1 MLKIFLYF
9 YGCNHVIMN
18 KLLYLFLLITTFSFA
33 QLSFEN
39 NASLLGVDVSYG
51 VSTYGGGVSFC
62 DFDGDGWDDITYSS
76 TDGNNIYFFK
86 NNNGTFDEIDLGI
99 GNYFRTKQVVWV
111 DYDNDGDKDF
121 FATSISNFN
130 KFYRNDGN
138 MTFTD
143 ITSTCGLFTQNL
155 YTYGASFGDIDN
167 DGDLD
172 VFIANRDDTTENQ
185 RSYLYRND
193 NGFFVDITQSA
204 GLSLNNELS
213 FCTSFFDYNNDGYQD
228 IYLAND
234 KSDPNRLYKNNGNL
248 TFSDVSEVSGAGI
261 TIDAMSTTIGDY
273 NNDGWFD
280 IYVTNTFGGNYL
292 LRNNADGT
300 YTNVAEST
308 GTAFYSTAWG
318 AVFLDADNDTDL
330 DLYVSGMLDGS
341 ITGRLSAA
349 FYENNGNNIFTIP
362 TGIGF
367 ENDTRI
373 SFSNAIGDFNNDG
386 LPDIIVMN
394 DTENNFLWENTTTN
408 SNNWLKVSLKGT
420 VSNKDGIGSRIEV
433 FANGK
438 SQYRYTLC
446 REGYLGQNSN
456 TEFFGLKDAT
466 SIDYVKVT
474 WLSGIE
480 DVITNIDVNKS
491 ITIVESEGVLSTN
504 DIQFNEFK
512 VFPNPSNDNVNIM
525 LKQLNA
531 NERLQIYDV
540 FGRNL
545 KTQHITG
552 LNTTINLENFTE
564 GVYFFKIESGTHT
577 TTKKIIYSKN

>member
-1 MLKIFLYF
+1 MLKIILYF
-9 YGCNHVIMN
+9 YGCNHITMN
-18 KLLYLFLLITTFSFA
+18 KFVYLFLLITTLSFG

-51 VSTYGGGVSFC
+51 DSTYGGGVSFY
-62 DFDGDGWDDITYSS
+62 DFDGDGWDDITYS
-76 TDGNNIYFFK
+76 TTNGQKVIFFK
-86 NNNGTFDEIDLGI
+86 NNEGTFNQIDLGI
-99 GNYFRTKQVVWV
+99 NSTTRTKQVVWV

-143 ITSTCGLFTQNL
+143 ITSTCGLFIQNL

-172 VFIANRDDTTENQ
+172 VFIANRDDITENQ

-204 GLSLNNELS
+204 GLSLNNELA
-213 FCTSFFDYNNDGYQD
+213 FCAAFFDYDNDGDQD
-228 IYLAND
+228 IYVAND
-234 KSDPNRLYKNNGNL
+234 KLPNINRLYRNNNDL
-248 TFSDVSEVSGAGI
+248 TFTDVSVSSGAGI
-261 TIDAMSTTIGDY
+261 AIDAMSTTIGDY

-280 IYVTNTFGGNYL
+280 IYVSNSTDGNYHL
-292 LRNNADGT
+292 KNNQDGT
-300 YTNVAEST
+300 FTNVASIT
-308 GTAFYSTAWG
+308 GTAFYSFAWG
-318 AVFLDADNDTDL
+318 ATFLDADNDSDL
-330 DLYVSGMLDGS
+330 DLYVSSMFDGS
-341 ITGRLSAA
+341 NSLLSAA
-349 FYENNGNNIFTIP
+349 FYENQGDHTYAIP
-362 TGIGF
+362 SNIGF
-367 ENDTRI
+367 ENDTRM
-373 SFSNAIGDFNNDG
+373 SYSNAIGDFNNDG

-394 DTENNFLWENTTTN
+394 DTENNYLWENTTTN
-408 SNNWLKVSLKGT
+408 SNNWLKVNLKGT

-438 SQYRYTLC
+438 SQFRYTLC
-446 REGYLGQNSN
+446 GEGYLGQNSN
-456 TEFFGLKDAT
+456 SELFGLKDAT

-480 DVITNIDVNKS
+480 DFITNIDVNKS
-491 ITIVESEGVLSTN
+491 ITVVESEGVLSTN
-504 DIQFNEFK
+504 NIQFNEFK
-512 VFPNPSNDNVNIM
+512 VFPNPTNDNVSII

-545 KTQHITG
+545 KTQHITR
-552 LNTTINLENFTE
+552 LNTTINLENFAE
-564 GVYFFKIESGTHT
+564 GVYFFKIESGTNT
-577 TTKKIIYSKN
+577 TTKKIMYNKN